1 MAPLPLLQEQERK
14 QEHVQVSWQLR
25 GRALESARSQ
35 LMLLQMLLQPA
46 LQLLPLAVAHP
57 PPAWP

>member
-1 MAPLPLLQEQERK
+1 MAPLPLLQEQEQK
-14 QEHVQVSWQLR
+14 QEHVQVRGQVR

-35 LMLLQMLLQPA
+35 LLLLPTLE
-46 LQLLPLAVAHP
+46 LLPLAVAHP